1 MLVKSDSQKEKK
13 IVEKLISSDDELMKQ
28 HELFQAEMAFK
39 QEIINARKSLR
50 LTQKDVSR
58 MTGLSQQAVSRME
71 NGKSGTIETIIKY
84 LNSIGY
90 TLTIKKTIP
99 L

>member
-13 IVEKLISSDDELMKQ
+13 IVEKLISSDDELKRQ

-71 NGKSGTIETIIKY
+71 NGNSGTIETIIRY

-90 TLTIKKTIP
+90 TLTIKKLFPI
-99 L
+99 